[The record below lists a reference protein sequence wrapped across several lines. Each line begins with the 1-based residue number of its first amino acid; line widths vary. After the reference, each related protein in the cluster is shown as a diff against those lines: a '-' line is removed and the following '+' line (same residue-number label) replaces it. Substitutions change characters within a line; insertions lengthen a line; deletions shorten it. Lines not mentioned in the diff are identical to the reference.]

1 MGEEEAAR
9 REWEEELG
17 PGERWAP
24 EAWEEEEERR
34 VREEE
39 RRAWEG
45 VERGKDR
52 EAFGDG

>member
-1 MGEEEAAR
+1 MRVGLGEYTAMGEEEAAR

-34 VREEE
+34 VWEE
-39 RRAWEG
+39 
-45 VERGKDR
+45 
-52 EAFGDG
+52 DGY